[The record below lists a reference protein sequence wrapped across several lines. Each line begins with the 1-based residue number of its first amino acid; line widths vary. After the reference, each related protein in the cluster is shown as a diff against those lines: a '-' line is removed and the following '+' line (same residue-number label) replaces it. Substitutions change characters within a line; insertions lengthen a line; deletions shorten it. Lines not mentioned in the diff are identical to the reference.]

1 MGLRSPPTQNTSDK
15 DRSFK
20 PATDAKAS
28 FAKRG
33 MSDHSA
39 ATFAR
44 NPDLSLT
51 PASGLASS
59 EVWLGLRRTIRPG
72 ISLAQLLEGDIRD
85 PDSAVGYSSH
95 VSAGRVQ
102 SLLIGLFTALYYLL
116 LVIHDPREFP
126 SLPNGLV
133 NAFAASQA
141 LYLGGKAQAMLLGR
155 ARNFLK

>member
-1 MGLRSPPTQNTSDK
+1 MAPITR
-15 DRSFK
+15 
-20 PATDAKAS
+20 
-28 FAKRG
+28 
-33 MSDHSA
+33 
-39 ATFAR
+39 
-44 NPDLSLT
+44 
-51 PASGLASS
+51 LAS
-59 EVWLGLRRTIRPG
+59 WLGVCLLGGFFGIVFWKMLTGG
-72 ISLAQLLEGDIRD
+72 ISLVQLLEGDIRD

-133 NAFAASQA
+133 SAFAASQA